1 MATSDSP
8 TARTTTVA
16 APRTTEGTIPAIA
29 APAGVDGAGFHDLLR
44 AGLDWLDAH
53 HGIVNALNV
62 FPVPDGDTGTNMLL
76 TMKSALQE
84 ITNAAA
90 TTLGQVARAAAHGA
104 LMGARGNSGVIL
116 S

>member
-1 MATSDSP
+1 M
-8 TARTTTVA
+8 ARTTTVA
-16 APRTTEGTIPAIA
+16 ATRPTEGVISTVA
-29 APAGVDGAGFHDLLR
+29 ATSGVDGAGFHELLR
-44 AGLDWLDAH
+44 AGLEWLDAH

-84 ITNAAA
+84 IANTAA

-104 LMGARGNSGVIL
+104 LMGA
-116 S
+116 